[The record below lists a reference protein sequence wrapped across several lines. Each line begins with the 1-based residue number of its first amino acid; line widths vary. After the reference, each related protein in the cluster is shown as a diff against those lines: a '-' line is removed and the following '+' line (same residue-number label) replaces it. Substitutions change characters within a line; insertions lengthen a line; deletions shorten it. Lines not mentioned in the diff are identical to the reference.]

1 MYAYV
6 EDLHSVGYETFEN
19 QAGEIVTEE
28 IFKNDVLN
36 KLIFYGVPKNGIL
49 EHSVNIPNFYEQ
61 LYIRRKDNLK
71 YSASVEMIT
80 SNKVEYF
87 FSQGPSNN
95 IGRDSVEDYLYCV
108 NGSAELFQ
116 VDPLDG
122 SLIYLSDMPMGS
134 FTAAIDQE
142 NAVLYSIGK
151 SSPHPLMKYDIGSNS
166 WEIVANLGI
175 GVPRLDFNVNDRL
188 LYFSKLDKLY
198 TFDPIDGTNLNLW
211 NINGLHNTHGGDLAF
226 AADGTLFLCS
236 FSGLYRLELNENN
249 EYDSVRIS
257 AGNLPFY
264 PTSMTF
270 DSNQDLW
277 LANNT
282 SSSDLI
288 IMDTVTGGWEYIY
301 GVNANNDTDFGRTI
315 NDLTTFGIF
324 SNETDFLSIYR
335 SAPIL

>member
-1 MYAYV
+1 MNIVYEQKNKHSNFIILLLNSSCAKPDFNDASSENIVTESINIPNGFDYSTYRKVDIKIHDNSPYSKYDVYAYV

-36 KLIFYGVPKNGIL
+36 KLIFSGVPKNGIL
-49 EHSVNIPNFYEQ
+49 EHSVSIPNFYEQ

-71 YSASVEMIT
+71 YSASVEMII
-80 SNKVEYF
+80 SNKVECF

-122 SLIYLSDMPMGS
+122 SLTYLSDMPMGS

-166 WEIVANLGI
+166 
-175 GVPRLDFNVNDRL
+175 
-188 LYFSKLDKLY
+188 
-198 TFDPIDGTNLNLW
+198 
-211 NINGLHNTHGGDLAF
+211 
-226 AADGTLFLCS
+226 
-236 FSGLYRLELNENN
+236 
-249 EYDSVRIS
+249 
-257 AGNLPFY
+257 
-264 PTSMTF
+264 
-270 DSNQDLW
+270 
-277 LANNT
+277 
-282 SSSDLI
+282 
-288 IMDTVTGGWEYIY
+288 
-301 GVNANNDTDFGRTI
+301 
-315 NDLTTFGIF
+315 
-324 SNETDFLSIYR
+324 
-335 SAPIL
+335 